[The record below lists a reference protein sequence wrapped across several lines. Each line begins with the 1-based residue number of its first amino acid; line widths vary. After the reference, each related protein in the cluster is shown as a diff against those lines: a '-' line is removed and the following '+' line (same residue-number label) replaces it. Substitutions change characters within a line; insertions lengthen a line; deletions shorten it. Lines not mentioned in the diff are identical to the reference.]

1 MVGLRTALVY
11 DERCLAH
18 DNGSML
24 LDEAAQSW
32 LSVPHVESPD
42 RIERAVRVL
51 ERSGVSER
59 VAPLAARV
67 ASEDELRL
75 IHTDEHI
82 TTVREACSSGELRW
96 IGPEAR
102 AGPRTWEPAVL
113 AVGGTIEAADWIFA
127 GTDRRAY
134 VLMRPPGHHSS
145 RTRSMG
151 FCLFNSVAVAA
162 RHVQRAHG
170 VGRVAIV
177 DWDVHHGNGT
187 QEIFYED
194 PSVLFISLHQD
205 NLYPVGS
212 GRLGDIGAGAGEGYT
227 VNVPLPAGSG
237 DLTYLR
243 AIESVVSPILDRFS
257 PDLLII
263 SAGQDPAASD
273 PLGRMSVTTAGFRGM
288 TRLLLA
294 SAESACEGRVLAF
307 QEGGYSPD
315 HMPFCTAAIV
325 EALARLEPSFEA
337 DPMELDVPAAIGES
351 QSAAVAAAAAH
362 HRRHWPTL

>member
-24 LDEAAQSW
+24 LDGAAQSW

-42 RIERAVRVL
+42 RIERTVQVL
-51 ERSGVSER
+51 ERSGVRER
-59 VAPLAARV
+59 VAPVAARL
-67 ASEDELRL
+67 ASEEELRL
-75 IHTDEHI
+75 VHSDEHI
-82 TTVREACSSGELRW
+82 ATIREACSSGELRW

-102 AGPRTWEPAVL
+102 AGPQSWEPALL
-113 AVGGTIEAADWIFA
+113 AVGGTIAAADWMFA
-127 GTDRRAY
+127 ESDRRAY

-145 RTRSMG
+145 AALSMG
-151 FCLFNSVAVAA
+151 FCLFNCVAVAA

-170 VGRVAIV
+170 AGRVAIV

-194 PSVLFISLHQD
+194 PSVLFVSLHQD
-205 NLYPVGS
+205 DLYPVGS

-237 DLTYLR
+237 DLTYLQ

-257 PDLLII
+257 PDFLIV

-273 PLGRMSVTTAGFRGM
+273 PLGRMSVTTEGFREM
-288 TRLLLA
+288 TRRLLA
-294 SAESACEGRVLAF
+294 SAEASCEGRVLAY
-307 QEGGYSPD
+307 QEGGYSAD

-325 EALARLEPSFEA
+325 EALAGLEPSFET
-337 DPMELDVPAAIGES
+337 DPMELDVPAAIGEA
-351 QSAAVAAAAAH
+351 QSAAVAAVAAH
-362 HRRHWPTL
+362 HRAHWPTL

>member
-1 MVGLRTALVY
+1 MVGLRAALVY

-24 LDEAAQSW
+24 LDGAARSW
-32 LSVPHVESPD
+32 LSVPHVESPE
-42 RIERAVRVL
+42 RIERTVQVL
-51 ERSGVSER
+51 ERSGVREQ
-59 VAPLAARV
+59 VVPLAARL
-67 ASEDELRL
+67 ASEEELRL
-75 IHTDEHI
+75 IHSDEHI
-82 TTVREACSSGELRW
+82 ATVREACSSGELRW

-102 AGPRTWEPAVL
+102 AGPRTWEPALL
-113 AVGGTIEAADWIFA
+113 AVGGTIEAADWIFG

-205 NLYPVGS
+205 DLYPVGS
-212 GRLGDIGAGAGEGYT
+212 GPLGETGAGAGEGYT

-237 DLTYLR
+237 DPTYLR
-243 AIESVVSPILDRFS
+243 AIESVVGPILDRFS
-257 PDLLII
+257 PDFLIV

-273 PLGRMSVTTAGFRGM
+273 PLGRMSVTTEGFRGM

-294 SAESACEGRVLAF
+294 SAGPACEGRVLAF

-325 EALARLEPSFEA
+325 EALAGLEPSFAA

-351 QSAAVAAAAAH
+351 GSAAVAAAAAH
-362 HRRHWPTL
+362 HRRQWPML